1 MMGEDE
7 GVEVIQE
14 QLNWRALFV
23 EQSMKFQRAL
33 NNGDPRVA
41 GIARVWRA
49 MIPHG
54 YRDAELERAW
64 GKHFMSD
71 PDLKRE
77 DDFRRFEEIFTAFW
91 DWADRNNML
100 LRKEFGD
107 PVEVLWMQVKE
118 LARRGDLEGL
128 RELLLEGECAE

>member
-1 MMGEDE
+1 MGEDE

-14 QLNWRALFV
+14 QLNWKALFV

-33 NNGDPRVA
+33 NNKDPRVA
-41 GIARVWRA
+41 DIARVWRA

-54 YRDAELERAW
+54 YRDGELDAAW
-64 GKHFMSD
+64 KKNFVSQ
-71 PDLKRE
+71 PDMKRE
-77 DDFRRFEEIFTAFW
+77 ADFQRFEVVFTAFW

-118 LARRGDLEGL
+118 LARRRDLEGL
-128 RELLLEGECAE
+128 QVLLLEGRDG